1 MVMLVS
7 CAEISLLDMIT
18 VKLPRNDLT
27 EYPRALMHC
36 RVAVLSLSI
45 NRLTSFPLFEL
56 PMTATAL
63 RMCHNLLTRSSF
75 PAVELGVVG
84 RFLEQVDPL
93 DDELQRET
101 HNEALV
107 RARPLPRNTFPIGGK
122 TRNSRLDVWPPPLFT

>member
-1 MVMLVS
+1 
-7 CAEISLLDMIT
+7 MIT

-27 EYPRALMHC
+27 AYPRALMHC
-36 RVAVLSLSI
+36 RVVSLSLSI

-56 PMTATAL
+56 PMTATSL
-63 RMCHNLLTRSSF
+63 RMCHNLLTRTSF

-107 RARPLPRNTFPIGGK
+107 RARSLPRNTFPIGGK
-122 TRNSRLDVWPPPLFT
+122 NSFLAWACGLHQFSV